1 MTSSEISRLFAR
13 AEFLRQKSRYSEAL
27 QKFRLALKKSTVAK
41 DTQAVVAC
49 LLSIGDVC
57 RMTGDFVGAEKAYI
71 KVVTEAGRIGDAEA
85 VADAYAGWGL
95 SRRGRGDWK
104 RGAALLRKA
113 LQFYRKKKDRE
124 GIAFTLWSIAGALRI
139 KGDIPLALKTYRE
152 AFTVFQSLRSRA
164 GMGYCL
170 CGLGGSSRIAGRFG
184 DSLAYYQSANALFRQ
199 LNDTF
204 GIAYSHCG
212 IGNAYRMNGEYR
224 KALASFS
231 KASALYR
238 KIGDRVSYS
247 YTLWSMGTTHKMLL
261 DLAAAQAYFKEA
273 RGLFGKT
280 KDPRGLIYCQLGFG
294 EIAMLTGNT
303 KKASQYF
310 NNSLDQAKKYGFGIE
325 RCHAA
330 MLVSYLGGKKKP
342 LCYNTLGVELGF
354 TEAPFNIP

>member
-1 MTSSEISRLFAR
+1 MNSSEISRLFAR
-13 AEFLRQKSRYSEAL
+13 AEVLRQRSRYSEAL
-27 QKFRLALKKSTVAK
+27 QKFRLALKKSAAAQDAK
-41 DTQAVVAC
+41 AVVAC

-57 RMTGDFVGAEKAYI
+57 RMTGDFFGAEKAYMQ
-71 KVVTEAGRIGDAEA
+71 VVSEAGRIGDAEA

-104 RGAALLRKA
+104 RGIALLGKA
-113 LQFYRKKKDRE
+113 LQFYRKKKDQE

-139 KGDIPLALKTYRE
+139 KGDIPLSLKTYRE
-152 AFTVFQSLRSRA
+152 AFKVFQSLRSQP

-170 CGLGGSSRIAGRFG
+170 CGLGGASRIAGRFR
-184 DSLAYYQSANALFRQ
+184 DSLTYYQSANALFRK

-204 GIAYSHCG
+204 GVAYSHCG
-212 IGNAYRMNGEYR
+212 IGNAYRMSGEYR
-224 KALASFS
+224 KALAFFS

-261 DLAAAQAYFKEA
+261 DLPTAQAYFREA
-273 RGLFGKT
+273 RGLFRKT
-280 KDPRGLIYCQLGFG
+280 RDPRGLIYCQLGFG
-294 EIAMLTGNT
+294 EIAMLTGNA
-303 KKASQYF
+303 KKASQCF
-310 NNSLDQAKKYGFGIE
+310 TDSRDQAKKYGFRVE

-354 TEAPFNIP
+354 TKAPFNIP